1 MSSSGL
7 DPKGPSQP
15 NLDAAYTTAGNP
27 ATKEPAEKAQASQ
40 QDDSAAIDKRIPS
53 EQAHSQSEATPTS
66 VARGI
71 RGAPPGEETKGET
84 HESVGR
90 NQELDA
96 QQMAAPGE
104 GKVADVVDQKP
115 GATGAAP
122 DLASDLDR
130 KKAEQKEARDEIKAQ
145 KKEEVDVGG
154 VLGQR
159 GGPAN
164 PVDKGG
170 YPNSD
175 YK

>member
-7 DPKGPSQP
+7 DPTGPSQP
-15 NLDAAYTTAGNP
+15 NLDTAYKVAGNP
-27 ATKEPAEKAQASQ
+27 ATKEPVEQAQAYHK
-40 QDDSAAIDKRIPS
+40 DDSASIEKRVPS
-53 EQAHSQSEATPTS
+53 EQAHDQSEATPTS

-71 RGAPPGEETKGET
+71 RGAPPGEEVKGET

-90 NQELDA
+90 NKELDGE
-96 QQMAAPGE
+96 QMAAPGE
-104 GKVADVVDQKP
+104 GKVADVVDRKP

-130 KKAEQKEARDEIKAQ
+130 KKEEQQEAREEIEEQ
-145 KKEEVDVGG
+145 KKEEVDVAG
-154 VLGQR
+154 VLSNR